1 MPLTQRSHVQI
12 SALPKMSSNEFFS
25 IAPGPR
31 KSAALAVD
39 GFESP
44 ISYKIKNVETFI
56 PEEKYS

>member
-1 MPLTQRSHVQI
+1 MLLAQMSQVRI

-31 KSAALAVD
+31 KSAALVVD

-44 ISYKIKNVETFI
+44 KNKDCTKVHA
-56 PEEKYS
+56 